1 VATTKVP
8 GTRVFVETGKT
19 RTFASALDWPG
30 WSRRGRD
37 EHEALASLADYLPR
51 YAPVVARAGLDLPP
65 DTFTV
70 VERAAGDAATDF
82 GVAAIV
88 AEADRAK
95 LTKPAA
101 ARLADLVEAAW
112 AEFAEIVAVSPE
124 ELRKGPRGGGR
135 DRDKM
140 VTHVIESEAS
150 YARQL
155 GVKHKV
161 PDREDTAAI
170 AALRADL
177 LAALR
182 TLDSADAP
190 TKWPRRY
197 AARRIAWHV
206 LDHAWEMQD
215 RATPA

>member
-1 VATTKVP
+1 VATT
-8 GTRVFVETGKT
+8 TRVFVETGKT

-37 EHEALASLADYLPR
+37 EHESLAALADYLSR
-51 YAPVVARAGLDLPP
+51 YAPVVTRAGLDLPP

-70 VERAAGDAATDF
+70 VERAAGDAGTDY
-82 GVAAIV
+82 GVASTI
-88 AEADRAK
+88 AEADRVR

-112 AEFAEIVAVSPE
+112 SEFAEIVAVTPE

-140 VTHVIESEAS
+140 VMHVIESEAA

-161 PDREDTAAI
+161 PARSDTAAI

-177 LAALR
+177 LTALR
-182 TLDSADAP
+182 TPDSP
-190 TKWPRRY
+190 NTPVKWPRRY

-215 RATPA
+215 RSTPA

>member
-1 VATTKVP
+1 VLP
-8 GTRVFVETGKT
+8 TRVFIETGKT

-37 EHEALASLADYLPR
+37 EHEALAALADYLPR
-51 YAPVVARAGLDLPP
+51 YAPVVERAGLDLPSE
-65 DTFTV
+65 TFTV
-70 VERAAGDAATDF
+70 VERASGDAGTDF
-82 GVAAIV
+82 GVASTV
-88 AEADRAK
+88 AEADRAT

-101 ARLADLVEAAW
+101 ARLADLVGAAW
-112 AEFAEIVAVSPE
+112 AQFAAIVAVTPE

-140 VTHVIESEAS
+140 VTHVLESEAA

-155 GVKHKV
+155 GVKHKP
-161 PDREDTAAI
+161 PDRADTAAI
-170 AALRADL
+170 EALRAYL
-177 LAALR
+177 LTALR
-182 TLDSADAP
+182 TPDSPDAP
-190 TKWPRRY
+190 TRWPRRY

-215 RATPA
+215 RSTPA

>member
-1 VATTKVP
+1 MSGEPV
-8 GTRVFVETGKT
+8 RVMVEQGKK
-19 RTFASALDWPG
+19 RAVASALDWPG

-37 EHEALASLADYLPR
+37 EHEALAALADYLPR
-51 YAPVVARAGLDLPP
+51 YASVVERAGLDLPP
-65 DTFTV
+65 ETFTV
-70 VERAAGDAATDF
+70 VERAAGDATTDF
-82 GVAAIV
+82 GVPAIV
-88 AEADRAK
+88 AEADRAT

-101 ARLADLVEAAW
+101 ARLADLSEAAW
-112 AEFAEIVAVSPE
+112 AEFAAIVAVTPE

-150 YARQL
+150 YARHL

-161 PDREDTAAI
+161 PDRTDTAAI
-170 AALRADL
+170 EALRADL

-182 TLDSADAP
+182 GLDPPDTS

-197 AARRIAWHV
+197 LARRIAWHA